1 MSCCLSLHSSP
12 EDCGAAMGRE
22 VDRKVL
28 GLRATAHEVGLS
40 SQVAYES
47 GQPKPTHTKIQEG
60 HPNVFA
66 GFCWSAFSNKGKR
79 PQRQLR
85 SCPAA
90 KEIFR
95 AADNGH
101 MWISDKRAKLSAKVQ
116 QDLTERSKQ
125 GIWAH
130 PLCVVLIAV
139 TTGLLHR
146 APVLMGFAIF
156 VTLLQSA
163 LRAWIVRCLRHDVS
177 PRPRR
182 LERMHIGLLL
192 SCAAMWG
199 VVSGSAIYAFGC
211 HDRDVLMLLLYHAAI
226 AFATVSLLVHDRSLM
241 RSALMMLFLPL
252 VIGRLFSGEAHLLSF
267 IGAGVIYPLY
277 CLVQGKK
284 LNQLYEQ
291 QISDNYEMTVAA
303 YRDCLTGLPNRLY
316 MNQMLETCVD
326 HASDKR
332 RQIALLYIDLDGF
345 KQINDRHSH
354 KVGDLFLCEA
364 AARISECLRAG
375 DVAAR
380 IGGDEFTI
388 LLPECASEKEAIGL
402 ANRILGAAREPV
414 TIDGHRLNY
423 STSIGVSL
431 FPQMA
436 SSAELLVRSADEAM
450 YAAKTSGK
458 DRVCIAPPAGEAML
472 SAGEYEMPM
481 LTFCSIGGMNTAAQ
495 LGAPSYGYLGGT

>member
-1 MSCCLSLHSSP
+1 
-12 EDCGAAMGRE
+12 
-22 VDRKVL
+22 
-28 GLRATAHEVGLS
+28 
-40 SQVAYES
+40 
-47 GQPKPTHTKIQEG
+47 
-60 HPNVFA
+60 
-66 GFCWSAFSNKGKR
+66 
-79 PQRQLR
+79 
-85 SCPAA
+85 
-90 KEIFR
+90 
-95 AADNGH
+95 
-101 MWISDKRAKLSAKVQ
+101 MWISDKRAKLSIKVQ
-116 QDLTERSKQ
+116 QDLSERSKQ
-125 GIWAH
+125 GVWAH
-130 PLCVVLIAV
+130 PICMVLVAV

-146 APVLMGFAIF
+146 APLLMGAGMALAGLQAILRTRL
-156 VTLLQSA
+156 VRDLQ
-163 LRAWIVRCLRHDVS
+163 RETS

-182 LERMHIGLLL
+182 LERMHVAVLL
-192 SCAAMWG
+192 SCAGIWG
-199 VVSGSAIYAFGC
+199 LVAGAALYRFGC
-211 HDRDVLMLLLYHAAI
+211 HDRDVLMLLLYHAAVS
-226 AFATVSLLVHDRSLM
+226 FATVNLLVHDRRLIWA
-241 RSALMMLFLPL
+241 ALGLLFAPL
-252 VIGRLFSGEAHLLSF
+252 IVGHLFSGGTHLLNYLS
-267 IGAGVIYPLY
+267 AALVYLLY

-326 HASDKR
+326 QASDKR

-402 ANRILGAAREPV
+402 ANRILGAARQPV
-414 TIDGHRLNY
+414 VIDGHRLSY

-436 SSAELLVRSADEAM
+436 GSAELLVRSADEAM

-458 DRVCIAPPAGEAML
+458 DRVCIAPPAGGVMFSAM
-472 SAGEYEMPM
+472 EYEMPV
-481 LTFCSIGGMNTAAQ
+481 LTFCSIRGMNSAQ
-495 LGAPSYGYLGGT
+495 LAAPSYSR